1 MGYVNKIQIDE
12 NAAHLIEPTLYGTCS
27 TAAATAI
34 KDVTLDSFTLVPG
47 V

>member
-1 MGYVNKIQIDE
+1 MGYINKISV
-12 NAAHLIEPTLYGTCS
+12 NNGTHLIEPTLYGTCS

-34 KDVTLDSFTLVPG
+34 KDVTINSFTLIPG